1 MPAGARS
8 VNLDSEDD
16 EDADPRRAVWVR
28 QQQQQAPQRMQLSDD
43 DEDDAAEG
51 AKEKRLP
58 PRAGHAT
65 LRPAVGSP
73 AQGGSINGVHR
84 DRPSMHPQTD
94 ALTTTTVI
102 WHTHPGS
109 DMSPLCD
116 TSLPLSQASSGF
128 EGFNLSLNAGN
139 YGGNCIRIATPRD
152 INTPPQ
158 KVMNTTP
165 RKVTRDRED
174 SHEEATAGGGG
185 GGGGGAATVT
195 RPPAPAEPG
204 GWEAGDDSDGEGGEG
219 GSGGREVI
227 PQEPSAAV
235 LSVGGALNE
244 NVILQRPIRLTQVHT

>member
-1 MPAGARS
+1 VPAGARS

-16 EDADPRRAVWVR
+16 EDTDPRRAVWAR
-28 QQQQQAPQRMQLSDD
+28 QQQQQSPQRMQLSDD

-51 AKEKRLP
+51 AKEKRLL

-65 LRPAVGSP
+65 LPPGVGSP
-73 AQGGSINGVHR
+73 PQGGNINGVHR
-84 DRPSMHPQTD
+84 DRPSMQPQTD

-128 EGFNLSLNAGN
+128 EVFNLSLNVGN

-152 INTPPQ
+152 INTTPL
-158 KVMNTTP
+158 KVMSTTP
-165 RKVTRDRED
+165 LKVARGRED

-204 GWEAGDDSDGEGGEG
+204 GREAGGDSDGEGEG
-219 GSGGREVI
+219 GSGGGEVL